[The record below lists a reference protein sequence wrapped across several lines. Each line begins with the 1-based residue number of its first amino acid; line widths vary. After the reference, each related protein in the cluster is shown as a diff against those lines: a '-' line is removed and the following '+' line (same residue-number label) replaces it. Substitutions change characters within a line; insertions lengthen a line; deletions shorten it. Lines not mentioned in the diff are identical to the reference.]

1 MKNILELAT
10 KELKSSKKMVIAMI
24 VGIVIV
30 TILINSIT
38 TLALSYQ
45 EYIVNLSRSKENWEA
60 KIENVPYRDVEVI
73 EKNENIKQISI
84 VKDLG
89 ISEESYS
96 EWFTDLLHIK
106 EYDENALK
114 NLEIKLKKGRLP
126 QNTKEIIVNED
137 MTFEVGDT
145 IDTTIN
151 NKKYSF
157 QIVGLIENTD
167 FDEFEATTLTKENG
181 AITIFNSDNLN
192 ENDFVS
198 VSIISN
204 DVSKIYNTANQI
216 KADINS
222 DLNIVY
228 NEELLG
234 YACVAE
240 DGSDFE
246 NTILIVVGLL
256 IAIIAIS
263 SIALIYTIFNISI
276 SEKKKYIGSL
286 SSIGASRKQI
296 FSIYLIEGLVI
307 TIIAIPIGLLLSF
320 GIDYLLVNIFDGLF
334 KTIQSSLI
342 DNSLLTNKIVDLHLI
357 FSWKTL
363 LLSIALVIIIVLL
376 SILVPTINVSKTTIM
391 DMIRKNKYTKIG
403 KKTIK
408 TPKIIAATFKIE
420 GELAYKNIKRS
431 HSKFITMI
439 ISLTITIVLFISING
454 YLSNL
459 NFYNNLDVA
468 DYNYRYSVFSPSNE
482 RDYTK
487 DILDML
493 NQFELIDNVYAYN
506 MLNIMYIY
514 PEEKDINDSL
524 KNAMSKWDE
533 LYLKYYGNSDGTIRE
548 NALMWARIM
557 MLDDKT
563 YQEYLQSIGDSITLE
578 KNECILVNYTDVK
591 TKYFNELYL
600 TNYKPGDTITITD
613 EDISFKDEEEILEEM
628 DNMMGWTDIEMP
640 QKIELNLKIKEVT
653 NVIPKGANNSIYNQI
668 VYLVVNEETFNDLW
682 YKIFNNKNEG
692 SLLYNIQTS
701 DPAKMDETV
710 AQLNQKYEGEFR
722 INATNFEAEK
732 QANENEVLIKS
743 ILLYSFFG
751 LISILS
757 VINIFNIITSNIRLR
772 RNEFAE
778 LKAIGMSQKQINRML
793 RLEGIFY
800 GTTSIVL
807 GLVIS
812 IIILYVLYINMLDT
826 EIYGFTISVP
836 LILITI
842 ILTYLVIF
850 ISIKFA
856 KRKMKK
862 ENISD
867 VIRENVD

>member
-1 MKNILELAT
+1 M
-10 KELKSSKKMVIAMI
+10 
-24 VGIVIV
+24 
-30 TILINSIT
+30 
-38 TLALSYQ
+38 
-45 EYIVNLSRSKENWEA
+45 
-60 KIENVPYRDVEVI
+60 
-73 EKNENIKQISI
+73 
-84 VKDLG
+84 
-89 ISEESYS
+89 
-96 EWFTDLLHIK
+96 
-106 EYDENALK
+106 
-114 NLEIKLKKGRLP
+114 
-126 QNTKEIIVNED
+126 
-137 MTFEVGDT
+137 
-145 IDTTIN
+145 
-151 NKKYSF
+151 
-157 QIVGLIENTD
+157 
-167 FDEFEATTLTKENG
+167 
-181 AITIFNSDNLN
+181 
-192 ENDFVS
+192 
-198 VSIISN
+198 
-204 DVSKIYNTANQI
+204 KIY
-216 KADINS
+216 
-222 DLNIVY
+222 
-228 NEELLG
+228 
-234 YACVAE
+234 
-240 DGSDFE
+240 
-246 NTILIVVGLL
+246 
-256 IAIIAIS
+256 AIS
-263 SIALIYTIFNISI
+263 
-276 SEKKKYIGSL
+276 
-286 SSIGASRKQI
+286 
-296 FSIYLIEGLVI
+296 
-307 TIIAIPIGLLLSF
+307 
-320 GIDYLLVNIFDGLF
+320 
-334 KTIQSSLI
+334 
-342 DNSLLTNKIVDLHLI
+342 DLHLSINSNKPMNI
-357 FSWKTL
+357 FGPVWDNYLETIKSDWQKKVKKNDIVLIPGDISWAMKLEDAILDLKYISQIGVGTKIIIRGNHDYWWSAIGRVRSVL
-363 LLSIALVIIIVLL
+363 TDDMIALQNDSV
-376 SILVPTINVSKTTIM
+376 
-391 DMIRKNKYTKIG
+391 KIG
-403 KKTIK
+403 KYVFCGSRGWTVPEYNHKTENDE
-408 TPKIIAATFKIE
+408 KIFNRE
-420 GELAYKNIKRS
+420 VFRLEL
-431 HSKFITMI
+431 
-439 ISLTITIVLFISING
+439 
-454 YLSNL
+454 
-459 NFYNNLDVA
+459 
-468 DYNYRYSVFSPSNE
+468 
-482 RDYTK
+482 
-487 DILDML
+487 
-493 NQFELIDNVYAYN
+493 
-506 MLNIMYIY
+506 
-514 PEEKDINDSL
+514 SL

-591 TKYFNELYL
+591 TKYFNGLYL

-743 ILLYSFFG
+743 ILLYSFFE

-862 ENISD
+862 ENISE